1 MDLLIDTCV
10 LPRAC
15 LQEALYYP
23 EHTDIPLGFEL
34 LPMFDLPDFQDNLEA
49 NLSVFQ
55 GRPLV
60 FHEPVWGVEHTA
72 PMGTHA
78 YDASMY
84 HILLTL
90 KYARI
95 LRPTHM
101 VYHLNNCRVDETSRK
116 EMLATTLENLEEMK
130 FLFDFLTIVVE
141 NTGTVTDKNR
151 LLDQDEF
158 TDLCIKHEFDVL
170 IDVGHANANGWDL
183 PKLITDLKTQIRG
196 FHLHNNDGIHD
207 LHSRLPDG
215 TLNFDTLMPFIAKT
229 VPDAFWVIEYTRP
242 LFHKEALLMDI
253 RRLDTFRKMGEI
265 KE

>member
-10 LPRAC
+10 LPRAH
-15 LQEALYYP
+15 LEEALYYP

-34 LPMFDLPDFQDNLEA
+34 LPMFDLPAFQDNLEA

-55 GRPLV
+55 NRPLV

-72 PMGTHA
+72 PMGTLA
-78 YDASMY
+78 YDASMF

-95 LRPTHM
+95 LKPKYM
-101 VYHLNNCRVDETSRK
+101 VYHLNNCKVDETEK
-116 EMLATTLENLEEMK
+116 DKMLAASLENLEEMK
-130 FLFDFLTIVVE
+130 FLFDFLTILVE
-141 NTGTVTDKNR
+141 NTGTASDRNR

-158 TDLCIKHEFDVL
+158 TDLCLKRGMDVL

-183 PKLITDLKTQIRG
+183 PGLITDLKSQIRG
-196 FHLHNNDGIHD
+196 FHLHNNDGMHD
-207 LHSRLPDG
+207 LHNRLPDG
-215 TLNFDTLMPFIAKT
+215 TLDFDELMPFIAKT
-229 VPDAFWVIEYTRP
+229 VPDAFWVIEYTKP

-253 RRLDTFRKMGEI
+253 RMLDRFRKMGEI
-265 KE
+265 QE